1 MFVDTGIN
9 LDLPAGAS
17 QKPRLPK
24 RSQILAPIRTHVA
37 QRTEGQEY
45 PGERAELRTGR
56 HTGFPATRQGDGG
69 DAPMLQVKRCCFRKS
84 RRKDLLLLII
94 HVGQRDSLAQ
104 TIETSAASGVEFGN
118 GKN

>member
-1 MFVDTGIN
+1 
-9 LDLPAGAS
+9 
-17 QKPRLPK
+17 
-24 RSQILAPIRTHVA
+24 
-37 QRTEGQEY
+37 
-45 PGERAELRTGR
+45 
-56 HTGFPATRQGDGG
+56 
-69 DAPMLQVKRCCFRKS
+69 MLQVKRCCFRKS

>member
-1 MFVDTGIN
+1 MTGSV
-9 LDLPAGAS
+9 AS
-17 QKPRLPK
+17 VKGFPGFGVYSASKAAL
-24 RSQILAPIRTHVA
+24 RSFARTWLNELKGRNIRVNVLSP
-37 QRTEGQEY
+37 GQV
-45 PGERAELRTGR
+45 
-56 HTGFPATRQGDGG
+56 TGFPATRQGDGG